1 MHKLHTSQRFR
12 YNTKHCRYQNNEL
25 KDNLNEIEGINT
37 LLWKESQQNREKNTI
52 IKNSNKVDKANNTKE
67 LETSAK
73 TYRKV

>member
-1 MHKLHTSQRFR
+1 M
-12 YNTKHCRYQNNEL
+12 
-25 KDNLNEIEGINT
+25 
-37 LLWKESQQNREKNTI
+37 LWKESQQNREKNTI